1 MSLVEADVAFKAFRD
16 SSSSPSPRASLSHAS
31 APGQQERDR
40 SSSQWLQATERDRSS
55 SQSLEAEVEL
65 DADQLL
71 DEDRLLM
78 RITCDEAELLALS
91 TQAALEVR
99 HIDT

>member
-16 SSSSPSPRASLSHAS
+16 SSSSPSPRAS
-31 APGQQERDR
+31 APGQQEGDR

-91 TQAALEVR
+91 TQAALEVW